1 VDNDPT
7 KYAALARGKCPIHEE
22 HLPELLARHRGK
34 RLVFSDSLS
43 AAVQASRAVFI
54 AVGTPPTHDGE
65 ADLSYVDLV
74 AREIAGALNDY
85 KVIVGK
91 STVPVYTS
99 DWVRRVMVLNGA
111 PADLFDV
118 ASNPEF
124 LREGTA
130 VTDFLYPDP
139 CHRREYARLLQPGTR
154 DLPAD
159 ARRQLL
165 PAARR
170 NCESRMRYRPATR
183 NRHQHQVGRGYQ
195 VRIHRL
201 SDDEDQLY

>member
-1 VDNDPT
+1 VDNDPA

-130 VTDFLYPDP
+130 VTDFLYPD
-139 CHRREYARLLQPGTR
+139 RMSSARIRPPAPTWYERFTSRCSTAATTGGQTQLRIQ
-154 DLPAD
+154 DALP
-159 ARRQLL
+159 
-165 PAARR
+165 
-170 NCESRMRYRPATR
+170 SRHP
-183 NRHQHQVGRGYQ
+183 
-195 VRIHRL
+195 
-201 SDDEDQLY
+201 